1 MTTSSDKQN
10 TAPQPAKLNAR
21 AASWVGLVVGLCL
34 GVALSFMAPANAA
47 RNGSGTYSLPNTGS
61 VPNPV
66 VTGTTITST
75 WANGTLS
82 DISTEITNSLDR
94 GGRGAMTAPLQLA
107 SGSVTAPGLTFSGD
121 TNTGLYR
128 VGADSLAVCTNGTD
142 RLTITN
148 SAAAFA
154 VSTSATGVANGI
166 GLQGTGGTG
175 GGTGSYGVYA
185 VAGAKG
191 LGGLVALGGQGDT
204 TGGRGGYAI
213 YATANTNY
221 GGNGASIAAAG
232 VTDGGTGG
240 TGAIVTGGSG
250 ATGGP
255 GATFQGGAGT
265 TIGGN
270 GIEVTAGAG
279 GGSGGDAI
287 KITSGYVDMD
297 SAANVTSS
305 TSYTNKLTPSN
316 IPKAWANITMGASP
330 AVNTGFNV
338 TSVACDT
345 GDVVV
350 TLGGDLDATNY
361 VCLVQIQNTGTPVD
375 WVCRT
380 DLAAGTVRIQT
391 STLTACN
398 AGYNST
404 KVGIVVF
411 GNQ

>member
-1 MTTSSDKQN
+1 M
-10 TAPQPAKLNAR
+10 
-21 AASWVGLVVGLCL
+21 GLAL
-34 GVALSFMAPANAA
+34 GVVLSLVTPADAA

-128 VGADSLAVCTNGTD
+128 VGADDVALVTSGTNRLEVSTTAITGTIPVVVTSSVTNSNGLKATGNGTGWGVWGIGGNGSAGGTVGVGGYFAAGTNGT
-142 RLTITN
+142 
-148 SAAAFA
+148 A
-154 VSTSATGVANGI
+154 GVMALSSANGNPAVY
-166 GLQGTGGTG
+166 GYGSASSG
-175 GGTGSYGVYA
+175 GGAFFGSGGSSGDGGVGGYGLSVS
-185 VAGAKG
+185 AGSG
-191 LGGLVALGGQGDT
+191 STGGQG
-204 TGGRGGYAI
+204 
-213 YATANTNY
+213 
-221 GGNGASIAAAG
+221 ASI
-232 VTDGGTGG
+232 
-240 TGAIVTGGSG
+240 TGGSG
-250 ATGGP
+250 TSTGGV
-255 GATFQGGAGT
+255 GLYVVG
-265 TIGGN
+265 
-270 GIEVTAGAG
+270 GAG
-279 GGSGGDAI
+279 GGSGGDGIQVSAGASSTGGTRTDAI
-287 KITSGYVDMD
+287 SLGNGDIEMD
-297 SAANVTSS
+297 SVANVTST
-305 TSYTNKLTPSN
+305 TSITNRLTPSN
-316 IPKAWANITMGASP
+316 LPKAWANITMGASP
-330 AVNTGFNV
+330 AVNTGFNI

-361 VCLVQIQNTGTPVD
+361 VCLVQVQNTGTPVD